1 MSINERPVGIAAN
14 AASVDVDGVVMG
26 VYLSI
31 YGQEITL
38 DRDDAF
44 LLLDRLQD
52 ALRPQ
57 AN

>member
-1 MSINERPVGIAAN
+1 MSINERPLGIAAN
-14 AASVDVDGVVMG
+14 PASVDVDGVVMG

-31 YGQEITL
+31 YGQETTL

-57 AN
+57 AS

>member
-14 AASVDVDGVVMG
+14 PASVDVDGVVMG
-26 VYLSI
+26 VYLSL

-57 AN
+57 VS